1 MDAKVTWAGGMTFD
15 GVADSG
21 FQVKMDT
28 SVESGGSNSGV
39 RPMELVLIA
48 LGGCTSMDVVPILKK
63 KRQEVNAFEI
73 RIHGDRAEEHPHVY
87 THITLEYVVTGHNI
101 DQAAV
106 ERAIELSETKYCSV
120 NAMLK
125 KTANITTKVTLKE
138 A

>member
-120 NAMLK
+120 MAMLRK
-125 KTANITTKVTLKE
+125 STELTTRYTIIE
-138 A
+138 G